1 MYLNLGMNKYAR
13 WGTWCL
19 LWSLCFYSWNGVA
32 ALASSKVPG
41 GPPSKAWSAR
51 SYALTMALDTL
62 GLVPNPRLGGP
73 IAVLPWRGTVLLRL
87 QAGNGAKA
95 KVVLDL
101 EGEWKVE
108 SVRWEGRDLPFR
120 YGSGRLEFSM
130 QGFKPGAVHPVEV
143 RYSGHLV
150 PALKPPWQDGL
161 VVSADS
167 LGYPRLGMTCQG
179 SGARSWWP
187 CLDDAAQEP
196 DSLSLTMTFPAY
208 AAPSQALALRNPS
221 LAPGPP
227 ALLDLVANGRRVAD
241 TVVGNRRTVAWKVT
255 QPINLYNVTFNIGR
269 YARFVQPY
277 ADPQG
282 VERDLEFFVSP
293 EDLPQARKHMA
304 QAVDMMTCYEKALGP
319 YAFWKDGYKVVQS
332 SYLGMEHQSAV
343 AYGNGFRNN
352 EWGFDFILVHES
364 GHEWWGNSVSASDP
378 SDWWIHEGLTTLMEA
393 VYLEC
398 RDGNRKQADAY
409 MVRMQRKIQ
418 NQKPMQGPRGR
429 RFAAHDADI
438 YYKGAWMFHSLRNSV
453 GNDSLWSATL
463 GSAYQKFAVQTVTTE
478 QMVDHWA
485 QGLGTRYEGALKWWL
500 NHAELPILEWEPVV
514 SSDASRAVLR
524 YRWSP
529 TAQGFY
535 LPMQTESGLLLD
547 PQPGRWQEVLW
558 PAPGEAKTR
567 EGIMDAMQAEMKPLD
582 RRYLLK
588 VQMAQRVQSLEK
600 KGTGTD
606 SPSTTN

>member
-1 MYLNLGMNKYAR
+1 MQ
-13 WGTWCL
+13 
-19 LWSLCFYSWNGVA
+19 
-32 ALASSKVPG
+32 
-41 GPPSKAWSAR
+41 
-51 SYALTMALDTL
+51 
-62 GLVPNPRLGGP
+62 
-73 IAVLPWRGTVLLRL
+73 L
-87 QAGNGAKA
+87 QAGIGAKA
-95 KVVLDL
+95 KVALDL
-101 EGEWKVE
+101 VGEWKVE

-130 QGFKPGAVHPVEV
+130 HGFEPGAVHPVEV
-143 RYSGHLV
+143 LYSGYLF
-150 PALKPPWQDGL
+150 PAAKPPWQDGL

-208 AAPSQALALRNPS
+208 AAPSQAPALRNPS
-221 LAPGPP
+221 AVPGKP

-241 TVVGNRRTVAWKVT
+241 TVVGNRRTVTWKVT

-277 ADPQG
+277 ADHQG
-282 VERDLEFFVSP
+282 VERELEFFVSP
-293 EDLPQARKHMA
+293 EDLNKARSHMA
-304 QAVDMMTCYEKALGP
+304 QSVDMMSCYEKTLGP
-319 YAFWKDGYKVVQS
+319 YAFWKDGYKVIQS

-378 SDWWIHEGLTTLMEA
+378 SDWWFHEGLTTLMEA
-393 VYLEC
+393 VFLEC

-409 MVRMQRKIQ
+409 MVRMRRKIQ

-429 RFAAHDADI
+429 RFAAHDVDI
-438 YYKGAWMFHSLRNSV
+438 YYKGAWMFYSLRNSV

-463 GSAYQKFAVQTVTTE
+463 GSAYQKFALQTISTE

-485 QGLGTRYEGALKWWL
+485 QALGSRYAGTLHWWL
-500 NHAELPILEWEPVV
+500 NHAECPVLEWEMV
-514 SSDASRAVLR
+514 SNKGDTTTSQVR
-524 YRWSP
+524 YRWAR
-529 TAQGFY
+529 TARGIY
-535 LPMQTESGLLLD
+535 LPMGTASGQCLN
-547 PQPGRWQEVLW
+547 PQAGRWQTMVWKTPGHALTQAERLW
-558 PAPGEAKTR
+558 AL
-567 EGIMDAMQAEMKPLD
+567 QAEMTNLTK
-582 RRYLLK
+582 RYLI
-588 VQMAQRVQSLEK
+588 RVQRL
-600 KGTGTD
+600 KGGL
-606 SPSTTN
+606 

>member
-1 MYLNLGMNKYAR
+1 MYRNLGMNKYAR
-13 WGTWCL
+13 WGAWCL
-19 LWSLCFYSWNGVA
+19 LWSLCFFSWNGIT

-41 GPPSKAWSAR
+41 RASSKGWFAS
-51 SYALTMALDTL
+51 SYALTMGLDTL
-62 GLVPNPRLGGP
+62 GLVENPGLGVARAG
-73 IAVLPWRGTVLLRL
+73 LPWRGAVLMQL
-87 QAGNGAKA
+87 QAGIGAKA
-95 KVVLDL
+95 KVALDL
-101 EGEWKVE
+101 VGEWKVE

-130 QGFKPGAVHPVEV
+130 HGFEPGAVHPVEV
-143 RYSGHLV
+143 LYSGYLF
-150 PALKPPWQDGL
+150 PAAKPPWQDGL

-196 DSLSLTMTFPAY
+196 DSLSLTMSFPAY
-208 AAPSQALALRNPS
+208 AAPSQAPALRNPS
-221 LAPGPP
+221 AVPGKP

-241 TVVGNRRTVAWKVT
+241 TVVGNRRTVTWKVT

-269 YARFVQPY
+269 YARFLQPY
-277 ADPQG
+277 ADHQG
-282 VERDLEFFVSP
+282 VERELEFFVSP
-293 EDLPQARKHMA
+293 EDLNKARSHMA
-304 QAVDMMTCYEKALGP
+304 QSVDMMSCYEKTLGP
-319 YAFWKDGYKVVQS
+319 YAFWKDGYKVIQS

-393 VYLEC
+393 VFLEC

-409 MVRMQRKIQ
+409 MVRMRRKIQ

-429 RFAAHDADI
+429 RFAAHDVDI
-438 YYKGAWMFHSLRNSV
+438 YYKGAWMFYSLRNSV

-463 GSAYQKFAVQTVTTE
+463 GSAYQKFALQTISTE

-485 QGLGTRYEGALKWWL
+485 QALGSRYAGTLHWWL
-500 NHAELPILEWEPVV
+500 NHAECPVLEWEMV
-514 SSDASRAVLR
+514 SNKGDTTTSQVR
-524 YRWSP
+524 YRWAR
-529 TAQGFY
+529 TARGIY
-535 LPMQTESGLLLD
+535 LPMGTASGQCLN
-547 PQPGRWQEVLW
+547 PQAGRWQTMVWKTPGHALTQAERLW
-558 PAPGEAKTR
+558 AL
-567 EGIMDAMQAEMKPLD
+567 QAEMTNLTK
-582 RRYLLK
+582 RYLI
-588 VQMAQRVQSLEK
+588 RVQRL
-600 KGTGTD
+600 KGGL
-606 SPSTTN
+606 